1 MGRGLTKR
9 SPVGTDGRTVSI
21 VHTHGGVISMA
32 DFSLDPEFEEQLDWI
47 RGFVKAEIEPLDL
60 AFEGEETVY
69 NKSGHLYSD
78 VIRPLQQV
86 VKDKGLWSCHL
97 TPEYG
102 GQGYGQVRLA
112 YMNEILGRSQFAPTV
127 FGSQAPDSGNAEILA
142 HYGTDEQKERYLQ
155 PLLDGYISSCYSM
168 TEPQG
173 GADPGVFTTRAVL
186 DGDEWVIDGEKWF
199 SSSMRFAAFVIVMAV
214 TDPDVS
220 IYKGMSMFLVPAD
233 SPGLEV
239 IRNVGTGG
247 EAEGHGGH
255 AYVRYN
261 AVRVPKDNLLGGEGQ
276 AFEVAQ
282 TRLGGGRLHHAM
294 RTVGAVGRCL
304 DMLCERALSRTT
316 QGELLARKQMTQ
328 EKIADSWIELT
339 QFRLQVLHAA
349 WRVDQVGGHAARK
362 EIAAVK
368 VATPK
373 VYREAVLRTMQ
384 LHGALGVSNEMPL
397 SKMLMASVTMGIAD
411 GPTEVHKG
419 TLAREVLKSY
429 RPADGDWP
437 SEHLPERRAAARED
451 FAEILEI
458 VAAEY

>member
-1 MGRGLTKR
+1 
-9 SPVGTDGRTVSI
+9 
-21 VHTHGGVISMA
+21 MA
-32 DFSLDPEFEEQLDWI
+32 DFSLDPEFAEQLEWI
-47 RGFVKAEIEPLDL
+47 REFVATEIEPLDL
-60 AFEGEETVY
+60 AFGGEEMVY
-69 NKSGHLYSD
+69 DKSSRLYAE
-78 VIRPLQQV
+78 VVRPLQQV
-86 VKDKGLWSCHL
+86 VKDRGLWSCHL
-97 TPEYG
+97 TPEFG
-102 GQGYGQVRLA
+102 GQGFGQVRLA
-112 YMNEILGRSQFAPTV
+112 YMNEILGRSGFAPTV

-142 HYGTDEQKERYLQ
+142 HYGTPEQKKTYLQ
-155 PLLDGYISSCYSM
+155 PLLDGRISSCYSM

-173 GADPGVFTTRAVL
+173 GADPGMFTTRAVR
-186 DGDEWVIDGEKWF
+186 DGEEWVIDGEKWF
-199 SSSMRFAAFVIVMAV
+199 SSSLRFASFVIVMAI

-233 SPGLEV
+233 APGLEV
-239 IRNVGTGG
+239 VRNVGVGG
-247 EAEGHGGH
+247 EPEGHGGH

-261 AVRVPKDNLLGGEGQ
+261 AVRVPVDNLLGGEGN
-276 AFEVAQ
+276 AFAVAQ
-282 TRLGGGRLHHAM
+282 TRLGGGRLHHGM
-294 RTVGAVGRCL
+294 RTVGAVSRCL

-316 QGELLARKQMTQ
+316 QGELLARKQATQ

-362 EIAAVK
+362 EIAGVK

-397 SKMLMASVTMGIAD
+397 SQMLMASVTMGIAD

-419 TLAREVLKSY
+419 TLAREVLKDY
-429 RPADGDWP
+429 RPAEGDWP
-437 SEHLPERRAAARED
+437 SEHFPERRAEARAQ
-451 FAEILEI
+451 FAELLEH

>member
-1 MGRGLTKR
+1 
-9 SPVGTDGRTVSI
+9 
-21 VHTHGGVISMA
+21 MA
-32 DFSLDPEFEEQLDWI
+32 DFSIDPEFEAQLEWI
-47 RGFVKAEIEPLDL
+47 RGFVATEIEPLDL
-60 AFEGEETVY
+60 AFAGEEMVY
-69 NKSGHLYSD
+69 DKTSRLYGE

-86 VKDKGLWSCHL
+86 VKDRGLWSCHL
-97 TPEYG
+97 TPEFG
-102 GQGYGQVRLA
+102 GQGFGQVRLA
-112 YMNEILGRSQFAPTV
+112 YMNEILGRSQFGPTV

-142 HYGTDEQKERYLQ
+142 HYGTPQQKATYLE
-155 PLLDGYISSCYSM
+155 PLLDGRLSSSYSM

-173 GADPGVFTTRAVL
+173 GADPSTFTTRAVR

-199 SSSMRFAAFVIVMAV
+199 SSSLRFASFVIVMAI
-214 TDPDVS
+214 TDPEVS
-220 IYKGMSMFLVPAD
+220 VYKGMSMFLVPTGT
-233 SPGLEV
+233 PGLEIV
-239 IRNVGTGG
+239 RNVGVGG
-247 EAEGHGGH
+247 EPEGHGGH

-261 AVRVPKDNLLGGEGQ
+261 AVRVPVDNLLGGEGN
-276 AFEVAQ
+276 AFAVAQ

-294 RTVGAVGRCL
+294 RTVGAVSRCL

-316 QGELLARKQMTQ
+316 QGELLARKQATQ

-362 EIAAVK
+362 EIAGVK

-397 SKMLMASVTMGIAD
+397 AGMLMASVVMGIAD

-419 TLAREVLKSY
+419 TLAREVLKDH
-429 RPADGDWP
+429 RPAEGPWP
-437 SEHLPERRAAARED
+437 SEHLPDRRAAARAE
-451 FAEILEI
+451 FAELLEHA
-458 VAAEY
+458 AAEH

>member
-1 MGRGLTKR
+1 
-9 SPVGTDGRTVSI
+9 
-21 VHTHGGVISMA
+21 MA
-32 DFSLDPEFEEQLDWI
+32 DFSIDPDFEAQLEWI
-47 RGFVKAEIEPLDL
+47 RGFVAAEIEPLDL
-60 AFEGEETVY
+60 AFSGEEMVY
-69 NKSGHLYSD
+69 DKSSRLYAE

-86 VKDKGLWSCHL
+86 VKDRGLWSCHL

-102 GQGYGQVRLA
+102 GQGFGQVRLA
-112 YMNEILGRSQFAPTV
+112 YMNEILGRSQFGPTV

-142 HYGTDEQKERYLQ
+142 HYGTPQQKATYLE
-155 PLLDGYISSCYSM
+155 PLLDGRISSCYSM

-173 GADPGVFTTRAVL
+173 GADPSMFATRAVR
-186 DGDEWVIDGEKWF
+186 DGGEWVIDGEKWF
-199 SSSMRFAAFVIVMAV
+199 SSSMRFASFVIVMAI
-214 TDPDVS
+214 TDPEVS
-220 IYKGMSMFLVPAD
+220 VYKGMSMFLVPTGT
-233 SPGLEV
+233 PGLEI
-239 IRNVGTGG
+239 IRNVGVGG
-247 EAEGHGGH
+247 EPEGHGGH

-261 AVRVPKDNLLGGEGQ
+261 AVRVPIDNLLGGEGN
-276 AFEVAQ
+276 AFAVAQ

-294 RTVGAVGRCL
+294 RTVGAVSRCL

-316 QGELLARKQMTQ
+316 QGELLARKQATQ

-362 EIAAVK
+362 EIAGVK

-397 SKMLMASVTMGIAD
+397 ASMLMASVVMGIAD

-419 TLAREVLKSY
+419 TLAREVLKDH
-429 RPADGDWP
+429 RPADGAWP
-437 SEHLPERRAAARED
+437 SEHLPDRRAAARAE
-451 FAEILEI
+451 FAELLEHA
-458 VAAEY
+458 AAEH